1 MMGAMGLPEYET
13 RPQGDPETVV
23 RALLDRPP
31 VAIRLLEAARGCVLD
46 RGISRVTMS
55 DVARRADVSR
65 TTLYRHY
72 PDVETVLRDLMTLDF
87 GRAVLGAS
95 RKVLERP
102 TERERLAGTLVEGCR
117 AMRADDLFR
126 KILDV
131 DPEFL
136 LPYVTA
142 RTGVSQRVV
151 LTLLEAGVRRG
162 QTEDGSIRDGDP
174 VALAGLLLLQAH
186 ALTVSLGIVA
196 DDEEGER
203 ATLALADEAFE
214 AQLRPTPGS

>member
-1 MMGAMGLPEYET
+1 MGVPEHET
-13 RPQGDPETVV
+13 RPEGDPETVV

-31 VAIRLLEAARGCVLD
+31 VAVRLLEAARGCVLD

-87 GRAVLGAS
+87 GRAVLSAS
-95 RKVLERP
+95 RTVTDRP
-102 TERERLAGTLVEGCR
+102 TARERLAGTLVEGCR

-142 RTGVSQRVV
+142 RTGVSQRVM
-151 LTLLEAGVRRG
+151 LTQLETGVRRG
-162 QTEDGSIRDGDP
+162 QDDGSIRAGDP
-174 VALAGLLLLQAH
+174 SMIARLLLVQAQALA
-186 ALTVSLGIVA
+186 VSLGVVA
-196 DDEEGER
+196 DDDPGTEG
-203 ATLALADEAFE
+203 ALLALADECFE
-214 AQLRPTPGS
+214 AQLRPRS

>member
-1 MMGAMGLPEYET
+1 MAVPEYET
-13 RPQGDPETVV
+13 RPEGDPESVV

-87 GRAVLGAS
+87 GRAVLEAS
-95 RKVLERP
+95 RRVVDRP
-102 TERERLAGTLVEGCR
+102 TARERLAGTLAEGCR

-142 RTGVSQRVV
+142 RTGVSQRVM
-151 LTLLEAGVRRG
+151 LTLLENGVRRG
-162 QTEDGSIRDGDP
+162 QEEDGSIRAGDP
-174 VALAGLLLLQAH
+174 LSIAQLLMVQAQALA
-186 ALTVSLGIVA
+186 VSIGIVA
-196 DDEEGER
+196 EDDR
-203 ATLALADEAFE
+203 ATEDALLALADEAFE
-214 AQLRPTPGS
+214 AQLRPTPDA

>member
-1 MMGAMGLPEYET
+1 MVEPLYET
-13 RPQGDPETVV
+13 RPEGDPETVV

-31 VAIRLLEAARGCVLD
+31 VALRLLEAARGCVLD

-87 GRAVLGAS
+87 GRAVLQAS
-95 RKVLERP
+95 RTVQD
-102 TERERLAGTLVEGCR
+102 RETARQRLAGTLVEGCR
-117 AMRADDLFR
+117 AMRGNDLFR

-142 RTGVSQRVV
+142 RTGVSQRVT
-151 LTLLEAGVRRG
+151 LTLLENGVRRG
-162 QTEDGSIRDGDP
+162 QDDDGSIRAGDP
-174 VALAGLLLLQAH
+174 LAIAQLLLVQAQALAI
-186 ALTVSLGIVA
+186 SLGIVA
-196 DDEEGER
+196 DDDPEAER
-203 ATLALADEAFE
+203 TLLALADEAFE
-214 AQLRPTPGS
+214 AQLRPLPDA

>member
-1 MMGAMGLPEYET
+1 MTIEEQHQAAG
-13 RPQGDPETVV
+13 GDPEAIV

-31 VAIRLLEAARGCVLD
+31 IALRLLEAARTCVLD

-72 PDVETVLRDLMTLDF
+72 PDVETVLRDLVTLDF
-87 GRAVLGAS
+87 GRAVVAAGRAAEGLPSA
-95 RKVLERP
+95 
-102 TERERLAGTLVEGCR
+102 RERLAATIVAGCR
-117 AMRADDLFR
+117 GMRRDDLFR

-142 RTGVSQRVV
+142 RTGVSQRVM
-151 LTLLEAGVRRG
+151 LTVLEAGVRRG
-162 QTEDGSIRDGDP
+162 QDDGSIREGDP
-174 VALAGLLLLQAH
+174 TDLARVLLVQAQALAVSIGVVSDDEDDEARLLLLA
-186 ALTVSLGIVA
+186 G
-196 DDEEGER
+196 
-203 ATLALADEAFE
+203 EAFD
-214 AQLRPTPGS
+214 AQLRPPAGR

>member
-1 MMGAMGLPEYET
+1 MGVPEYET
-13 RPQGDPETVV
+13 RPEGDPETVV

-31 VAIRLLEAARGCVLD
+31 VAVRLLEAARGCVLD

-87 GRAVLGAS
+87 GRAVLEAS
-95 RKVLERP
+95 RTVTGRA
-102 TERERLAGTLVEGCR
+102 TARERLAGTLVEGCR
-117 AMRADDLFR
+117 AMRADELFR

-142 RTGVSQRVV
+142 RTGVSQRVM
-151 LTLLEAGVRRG
+151 LTLLETGVRRG
-162 QTEDGSIRDGDP
+162 QEEDGSIRAGDP
-174 VALAGLLLLQAH
+174 LTIAQLLLVQAQALA
-186 ALTVSLGIVA
+186 VSLGIVA
-196 DDEEGER
+196 DDEPETER
-203 ATLALADEAFE
+203 ALLALADESFE
-214 AQLRPTPGS
+214 AQLRPRD

>member
-1 MMGAMGLPEYET
+1 MAVPEHDT
-13 RPQGDPETVV
+13 RPEGDPESVV

-31 VAIRLLEAARGCVLD
+31 VAVRLLEAARGCVLD

-87 GRAVLGAS
+87 GRAVLDAS
-95 RKVLERP
+95 RQVLDRP
-102 TERERLAGTLVEGCR
+102 TARERLAGTLVEGCR
-117 AMRADDLFR
+117 AMRTDDLFR

-142 RTGVSQRVV
+142 RTGVSQRVM
-151 LTLLEAGVRRG
+151 LTLLENGVRRG
-162 QTEDGSIRDGDP
+162 QEEDGSIRAGDP
-174 VALAGLLLLQAH
+174 LTIAQLLMVQAQALA
-186 ALTVSLGIVA
+186 VSIGIVA
-196 DDEEGER
+196 EDDQ
-203 ATLALADEAFE
+203 ATEDALLALADEAFE
-214 AQLRPTPGS
+214 AQLRPVTGA

>member
-1 MMGAMGLPEYET
+1 MALPEYET
-13 RPQGDPETVV
+13 RPEGDPETVV
-23 RALLDRPP
+23 RGLLDRPP
-31 VAIRLLEAARGCVLD
+31 VALRLLEAARGCVLD

-87 GRAVLGAS
+87 GRAVLDAS
-95 RKVLERP
+95 RAVLDRP
-102 TERERLAGTLVEGCR
+102 TARERLAGTLVEGCR
-117 AMRADDLFR
+117 AMRADELFR

-142 RTGVSQRVV
+142 RTGVSQRVM
-151 LTLLEAGVRRG
+151 LTLLENGVRRG
-162 QTEDGSIRDGDP
+162 QEDGSIRDGDP
-174 VALAGLLLLQAH
+174 VALAQLLMVQAQ
-186 ALTVSLGIVA
+186 ALAISLGIVA
-196 DDEEGER
+196 EDDPRTEDVL
-203 ATLALADEAFE
+203 LALADEAFE
-214 AQLRPTPGS
+214 AQLRPLAAP

>member
-1 MMGAMGLPEYET
+1 MGLPEYET
-13 RPQGDPETVV
+13 RPEGDPETVV

-87 GRAVLGAS
+87 GRAVLDAS
-95 RKVLERP
+95 RRVLDRP
-102 TERERLAGTLVEGCR
+102 TARERLSGTLVEGCR
-117 AMRADDLFR
+117 AMRSDELFR

-162 QTEDGSIRDGDP
+162 QDEDGTIRAGDP
-174 VALAGLLLLQAH
+174 LTIARLLLVQAQ
-186 ALTVSLGIVA
+186 ALTISMGIVTD
-196 DDEEGER
+196 DDEGTER
-203 ATLALADEAFE
+203 DILALADEAFE
-214 AQLRPTPGS
+214 AQLRPLPPA

>member
-1 MMGAMGLPEYET
+1 MVDPLYET
-13 RPQGDPETVV
+13 RPEGDPETVV

-31 VAIRLLEAARGCVLD
+31 VAVRLLEAARGCVLD

-87 GRAVLGAS
+87 GRAVLAAS
-95 RKVLERP
+95 RGVLDRP
-102 TERERLAGTLVEGCR
+102 TARERLAGTLVEGCR

-142 RTGVSQRVV
+142 RTGVSQRVM
-151 LTLLEAGVRRG
+151 LTLLENGVRRG
-162 QTEDGSIRDGDP
+162 QDDDGSIRAGDP
-174 VALAGLLLLQAH
+174 LTIAQLLLVQAQALA
-186 ALTVSLGIVA
+186 VSLGIVA
-196 DDEEGER
+196 EDDPETER
-203 ATLALADEAFE
+203 ALLAMADEAFE
-214 AQLRPTPGS
+214 AQLRPRPAT

>member
-1 MMGAMGLPEYET
+1 MALPEYET
-13 RPQGDPETVV
+13 RPEGDPETVV
-23 RALLDRPP
+23 RGLLDRPP
-31 VAIRLLEAARGCVLD
+31 VALRLLEAARGCVLD

-87 GRAVLGAS
+87 GRAVLDAS
-95 RKVLERP
+95 RAVLDRP
-102 TERERLAGTLVEGCR
+102 TARERLAGTLVEGCR
-117 AMRADDLFR
+117 AMRADELFR

-142 RTGVSQRVV
+142 RTGVSQRVM
-151 LTLLEAGVRRG
+151 LTLLENGVRRG
-162 QTEDGSIRDGDP
+162 QEDGSIRDGDP
-174 VALAGLLLLQAH
+174 VALAQLLMVQAQ
-186 ALTVSLGIVA
+186 ALAISLGIVA
-196 DDEEGER
+196 EDDPRTEDVL
-203 ATLALADEAFE
+203 LALADEAFE
-214 AQLRPTPGS
+214 AQLRPLAAS

>member
-1 MMGAMGLPEYET
+1 MATDEQTT
-13 RPQGDPETVV
+13 RPEGDPESVV

-31 VAIRLLEAARGCVLD
+31 VALRLLEAARGCVLD

-87 GRAVLGAS
+87 GSAALEAVRSTGEL
-95 RKVLERP
+95 P
-102 TERERLAGTLVEGCR
+102 TARERLATTIVALAR
-117 AMRADDLFR
+117 AMRRDQLFR

-142 RTGVSQRVV
+142 RTGVSQRVM
-151 LTLLEAGVRRG
+151 LTMLEAGVRRG
-162 QTEDGSIRDGDP
+162 QEGDGSIRAGDP
-174 VALAGLLLLQAH
+174 QLLARMLFVQAQAFTISIGVVSDDPATEDAVMDLAGK
-186 ALTVSLGIVA
+186 
-196 DDEEGER
+196 
-203 ATLALADEAFE
+203 AFD
-214 AQLRPTPGS
+214 AQLRPLPGA

>member
-1 MMGAMGLPEYET
+1 MGVPEYET
-13 RPQGDPETVV
+13 RPEGDPETVV

-87 GRAVLGAS
+87 GRAVLEAS
-95 RKVLERP
+95 RTVTGRP
-102 TERERLAGTLVEGCR
+102 TARERLAGTLVEGCR
-117 AMRADDLFR
+117 AMRADELFR

-142 RTGVSQRVV
+142 RTGVSQRVM
-151 LTLLEAGVRRG
+151 LTLLVTGVRRG
-162 QTEDGSIRDGDP
+162 QEDGSIRAGDP
-174 VALAGLLLLQAH
+174 LTLAQLLLVQAQALA
-186 ALTVSLGIVA
+186 VSIGIVA
-196 DDEEGER
+196 DDDPETER
-203 ATLALADEAFE
+203 ALLTLADESFE
-214 AQLRPTPGS
+214 AQMRPRD

>member
-1 MMGAMGLPEYET
+1 MALPEYET
-13 RPQGDPETVV
+13 RPEGDPETVV

-87 GRAVLGAS
+87 GRAVLAAS
-95 RKVLERP
+95 RRVVDRP
-102 TERERLAGTLVEGCR
+102 TARHRLAGTLVEGCR
-117 AMRADDLFR
+117 ALRSDELFR

-162 QTEDGSIRDGDP
+162 QDEDGTIRSGDP
-174 VALAGLLLLQAH
+174 LTIARLLLVQAQ
-186 ALTVSLGIVA
+186 ALTVSMGIVT
-196 DDEEGER
+196 DDDD
-203 ATLALADEAFE
+203 ATEQELLALADEAFE
-214 AQLRPTPGS
+214 AQLRPLGSA